1 MDNYNLC
8 LAWNWKYDSDFV
20 TLLANACFTKELSLL
35 QATPGSLANILD
47 SLFHQR
53 LSFQV
58 FFDRASDEDALYTP
72 LVEWANKNS
81 TYCINHYDKAF
92 RTRNK
97 AEMHYSLIQ
106 AGLQTPFT
114 IILPSYLEQPNLM
127 SIDLHEL
134 GLPFTIKP
142 AHGGGGK
149 GVITEARQL
158 NQVLAV
164 RQEYPGDQ
172 YLLQTNIVP
181 RELDSRSAW
190 FRVIYC
196 TGEIYPC
203 WWDRRTHFYTKVSSA
218 DDQNFRL
225 FPLKE
230 ITMAIANLTGLD
242 LFSTEIAFTIDGLF
256 VVVDY
261 VNDLL
266 DMRLQSTAAD
276 GIPDEIVIDI
286 TRRLV
291 TLAMDHL

>member
-1 MDNYNLC
+1 MDNYDLC

-20 TLLANACFTKELSLL
+20 TLFANACFSKGLSLL
-35 QATPGSLANILD
+35 QVTPSNLANVLD
-47 SLFHQR
+47 SLFQQR

-58 FFDRASDEDALYTP
+58 FFDRASDEDSLYIP

-81 TYCINHYDKAF
+81 TYCINHFDKAL

-97 AEMHYSLIQ
+97 AEMHYSLIH

-114 IILPSYLEQPNLM
+114 IILPSYLEHPSLL
-127 SIDLHEL
+127 SIDLHVL

-149 GVITEARQL
+149 GVITEASQL
-158 NQVLAV
+158 NHVLAV
-164 RQEYPGDQ
+164 RQEYPADQ

-181 RELDSRSAW
+181 RQLGSRAAW

-203 WWDRRTHFYTKVSSA
+203 WWDRKTHFYITVSSA
-218 DDQNFRL
+218 DEQNFGL
-225 FPLKE
+225 FSLRE
-230 ITMAIANLTGLD
+230 ITMAIAKLTGLD
-242 LFSTEIAFTIDGLF
+242 IFSTEIAFTAEGLF

-261 VNDLL
+261 VNDML
-266 DMRLQSTAAD
+266 DLRLQSIAAD
-276 GIPDEIVIDI
+276 GIPDEIIIDI

-291 TLAMDHL
+291 TLAMEHL